1 MLTRFVARFMRYS
14 LIRWRKLSAGIFHN
28 GTLKL
33 FSLTF
38 ALGLWLLVNAGE
50 RDTEQTMLVPVELR
64 NLSQQFVVVGQRPE
78 FVDVRVSG
86 PRTLLGRLSGKKIAL
101 DLTGVRPG
109 PSSFRVNTEL
119 LNLPRGVKLLR
130 VTPSVISL
138 DIARMIKRVVPVRVD
153 LIGKPPFGYET
164 GEIEISPAIVEVSG
178 PAPQVERLQ
187 VVMTEVMDV
196 SQLTQTVT
204 RELNLQ
210 GVDGEFVSYNIEH
223 ARVRVDV
230 QEVVTTR
237 ELRHLRVSIKNAAF
251 RIPQTPFFVD
261 MWIRGPQRVID
272 KMQLTDGDVFV
283 DASGQGPGEVTL
295 PITVLVPP
303 RVEVISHYPTEIELN
318 LMEDNE
324 KKPPQPPI
332 PTKRKKSG
340 AR

>member
-1 MLTRFVARFMRYS
+1 MW
-14 LIRWRKLSAGIFHN
+14 WRKLSGWIFHN

-38 ALGLWLLVNAGE
+38 AFGLWLLVNAGE

-64 NLSQQFVVVGQRPE
+64 NLSQQLVVVGQRPE

-138 DIARMIKRVVPVRVD
+138 DIARMIKRIVPVRVD

-164 GEIEISPAIVEVSG
+164 REIEISPSTVEVSG

-187 VVMTEVMDV
+187 AIMTDVIDV

-204 RELNLQ
+204 RELGLQ
-210 GVDGEFVSYNIEH
+210 GVDGEFVSYNIER
-223 ARVRVDV
+223 ARVRVEV
-230 QEVVTTR
+230 QEVVATR
-237 ELRHLRVSIKNAAF
+237 EFRHLRVNVKNAAF
-251 RIPQTPFFVD
+251 RLPPTPFFVD
-261 MWIRGPQRVID
+261 VWIRGPQRIVD
-272 KMQLTDGDVFV
+272 KMRLEDGEVFV
-283 DASGQGPGEVTL
+283 DAGGQGPGEVML
-295 PITVLVPP
+295 PVTVLAPP
-303 RVEVISHYPTEIELN
+303 GVEVLGTYPTNIELK
-318 LMEDNE
+318 LMAENE
-324 KKPPQPPI
+324 KKSPQPPI
-332 PTKRKKSG
+332 SRKRKKSG
-340 AR
+340 A